1 MKAEGGIVM
10 DLVSTI
16 QMAWRS
22 LLVNKMRSF
31 LTMLG
36 VIIGVGAVIAMVA
49 LSQGTSSGITDR
61 ISSMGA
67 NLLTISA
74 GGSSGPI
81 RGVSTAKLTNGDVDA
96 IKTLPLVKYVAAE
109 SSANSAT
116 IAYGSTTWTTTVDG
130 TAPELQL
137 IKNWATTQGDFFT
150 ASDVANM
157 NRVAVLGST
166 VVENLFLNGGS
177 PLGQTI
183 RINGIDFTVIGVL
196 STKGSSGGSDQDD
209 IIYIPLSTAQQR
221 LLGSQTVRTI
231 NVQAVSAEALTP
243 LKEYLT
249 TLLRQR
255 HRLADKAD
263 DDFRIR
269 DMAEVLSTV
278 QDTTKM
284 MSFLLGGIAAVSLLV
299 GGIGIMNIMLVSV
312 TERTREIG
320 VRMAIGA
327 STRAILSQFLI
338 EALLLCLIGGLLGVL
353 LGWGA
358 SQLLTVLAGMTMKVS
373 PLMVLISMG
382 FSLLIGLFFG
392 YYPAR
397 KAANSNPIEALR
409 FE

>member
-1 MKAEGGIVM
+1 M
-10 DLVSTI
+10 DLISTV

-96 IKTLPLVKYVAAE
+96 IKTLPLVKYAAAE
-109 SSANSAT
+109 SSTSSAT

-150 ASDVANM
+150 ASDVTNM

-177 PLGQTI
+177 PLGQPI

-196 STKGSSGGSDQDD
+196 STKGSSGGQDQDD

-221 LLGSQTVRTI
+221 LLGSQTVRMI
-231 NVQAVSAEALTP
+231 NVQAVSSEALTP
-243 LKEYLT
+243 LKEYIT

-255 HRLADKAD
+255 HRLADTAD

-278 QDTTKM
+278 EDTTKM

-327 STRAILSQFLI
+327 STKAILTQFLI

-353 LGWGA
+353 LGWVA
-358 SQLLTVLAGMTMKVS
+358 SQLLSVLAGMTMKVS

>member
-1 MKAEGGIVM
+1 M

-36 VIIGVGAVIAMVA
+36 IIIGVGAVIAMVA

-81 RGVSTAKLTNGDVDA
+81 RGVSTAQLTNKDVEA
-96 IKTLPLVKYVAAE
+96 IKTLPLVKYVAGEA
-109 SSANSAT
+109 STNGVTVAL
-116 IAYGSTTWTTTVDG
+116 GSDTWTTTVDG

-137 IKNWATTQGDFFT
+137 IKNWPTTQGDFFT

-157 NRVAVLGST
+157 SRVAVLGST

-231 NVQAVSAEALTP
+231 NVQGVSAEALTP

-255 HRLADKAD
+255 HRLADTAE

-278 QDTTKM
+278 EDTTKM

-327 STRAILSQFLI
+327 STRAILTQFLI

-358 SQLLTVLAGMTMKVS
+358 SQLLSLLAGMTMKVS
-373 PLMVLISMG
+373 PVMAFIAMG

-397 KAANSNPIEALR
+397 KAANANPIEALR

>member
-1 MKAEGGIVM
+1 M
-10 DLVSTI
+10 DLLSTI

-81 RGVSTAKLTNGDVDA
+81 RGVSTAKLTNGDVEA
-96 IKTLPLVKYVAAE
+96 IKTLPLVKYVAGEA
-109 SSANSAT
+109 STSGAT
-116 IAYGSTTWTTTVDG
+116 VAYGSDTWTTTVDG

-150 ASDVANM
+150 ASDVTNM
-157 NRVAVLGST
+157 SRVAVLGST

-183 RINGIDFTVIGVL
+183 RINGIDFTVVGVL
-196 STKGSSGGSDQDD
+196 STKGSSGGQDQDD

-231 NVQAVSAEALTP
+231 NVQATSAEALTP

-255 HRLADKAD
+255 HRLADSAD

-278 QDTTKM
+278 EDTTKM

-327 STRAILSQFLI
+327 STKAILTQFLI
-338 EALLLCLIGGLLGVL
+338 EALLLCLIGGLLGVF

-358 SQLLTVLAGMTMKVS
+358 SMLLSLLAGMTMKVA
-373 PLMVLISMG
+373 PWLVLVSMG

>member
-1 MKAEGGIVM
+1 M
-10 DLVSTI
+10 DLLSTMR
-16 QMAWRS
+16 MAWRS
-22 LLVNKMRSF
+22 LLSNKMRSL

-36 VIIGVGAVIAMVA
+36 VIIGVSAVIAMVA
-49 LSQGTSSGITDR
+49 MGQGTSSGITER

-81 RGVSTAKLTNGDVDA
+81 RGTSTAKLTNGDVEA
-96 IKTLPLVKYVAAE
+96 IKTLPLIKYVAAE
-109 SSANSAT
+109 SSINSAT
-116 IAYGSTTWTTTVDG
+116 VAAGSTTWTTTVDG
-130 TAPELQL
+130 TAPELQS
-137 IKNWATTQGDFFT
+137 IKNWPTTQGAFFDQ
-150 ASDVANM
+150 SDMDNK
-157 NRVAVLGST
+157 NRVAVLGQT
-166 VVENLFLNGGS
+166 VVENLFPGGS

-183 RINGIDFTVIGVL
+183 RINGLDFAVVGVL
-196 STKGSSGGSDQDD
+196 QSKGDSGGQDQDD
-209 IIYIPLSTAQQR
+209 IIYVPLTTAQQR

-231 NVQAVSAEALTP
+231 NVQAASAEALTP
-243 LKEYLT
+243 LKEYIT

-255 HRLADKAD
+255 HRLAETAD

-278 QDTTKM
+278 EDTTKM

-320 VRMAIGA
+320 IRMAVGA
-327 STRAILSQFLI
+327 TTRAILTQFLI
-338 EALLLCLIGGLLGVL
+338 EALLLCFVGGILGVL
-353 LGWGA
+353 LGWI
-358 SQLLTVLAGMTMKVS
+358 SSELLSVLAGLSMKIS
-373 PLMVLISMG
+373 PGLVVIAMG
-382 FSLLIGLFFG
+382 FSIMIGLFFG

-397 KAANSNPIEALR
+397 KAANSNPIDALR

>member
-1 MKAEGGIVM
+1 M
-10 DLVSTI
+10 DLLSTL

-36 VIIGVGAVIAMVA
+36 VIIGVGAVITMVA
-49 LSQGTSSGITDR
+49 LSQGTASSITER
-61 ISSMGA
+61 ISNMGS

-81 RGVSTAKLTNGDVDA
+81 RGISTANLTMGDVEALKD
-96 IKTLPLVKYVAAE
+96 LPLVKYVAAE
-109 SSANSAT
+109 ASTNGAT
-116 IAYGSTTWTTTVDG
+116 IVYGSNTWTTTVDG
-130 TAPELQL
+130 TAPELQS
-137 IKNWATTQGDFFT
+137 IKNWPTVQGSFFDQ
-150 ASDVANM
+150 SDVENV
-157 NRVAVLGST
+157 NRVAVLGQS
-166 VVENLFLNGGS
+166 VVSNLFLDGS
-177 PLGQTI
+177 NPLGKVI
-183 RINGIDFTVIGVL
+183 RINGLSFTVIGVL
-196 STKGSSGGSDQDD
+196 EEKGGSGMGSDQDD

-231 NVQAVSAEALTP
+231 NVQAASAEALTP
-243 LKEYLT
+243 LKNYIT

-255 HRLADKAD
+255 HRLADAAE

-269 DMAEVLSTV
+269 DMAELLSTIE
-278 QDTTKM
+278 DTTKM
-284 MSFLLGGIAAVSLLV
+284 MTFLLGGIAAVSLLV

-320 VRMAIGA
+320 IRMAIGA
-327 STRAILSQFLI
+327 TTRAILNQFLI
-338 EALLLCLIGGLLGVL
+338 EALLLCFIGGFIGVM
-353 LGWGA
+353 LGWGT
-358 SQLLTVLAGMTMKVS
+358 SQLLSVLAGMQVKVA
-373 PLMVLISMG
+373 PWLVAVSMG
-382 FSLLIGLFFG
+382 FALMIGLFFG